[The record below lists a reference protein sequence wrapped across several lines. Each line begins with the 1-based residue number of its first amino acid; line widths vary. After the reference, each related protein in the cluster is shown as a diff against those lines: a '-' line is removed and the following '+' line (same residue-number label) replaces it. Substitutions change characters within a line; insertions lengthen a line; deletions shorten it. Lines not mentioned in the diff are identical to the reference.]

1 MWIMTEMLCLWTAK
15 VSCSMRRFDQ
25 MWRVGPHCL
34 SSAERKL
41 RAFSTVGPPLVTQS
55 LVVDGCG
62 LINPPNLTKIFP
74 HSDVFWCEVSSY
86 SRVFPRVSWSVVSQL
101 RQLQIQIVKLVKPH
115 FPSCSFIFPYFSS
128 LDSWI
133 SFVQGW
139 NSAPL
144 GVLRWRSCRP
154 MAAHNSASFVRQE
167 EGRLGLGCGS
177 PQWNVGELAL
187 LIHQTLFVYVCS
199 IMFYWISL
207 FGGYWSIE

>member
-1 MWIMTEMLCLWTAK
+1 MG
-15 VSCSMRRFDQ
+15 S
-25 MWRVGPHCL
+25 
-34 SSAERKL
+34 
-41 RAFSTVGPPLVTQS
+41 PLVTQS

-62 LINPPNLTKIFP
+62 LINPPNITKINFLIQMF
-74 HSDVFWCEVSSY
+74 SDVKLAVRFFPVFLEVLCPNFDNY
-86 SRVFPRVSWSVVSQL
+86 RSRLWNLVT
-101 RQLQIQIVKLVKPH
+101 ILVKPH

-128 LDSWI
+128 LNSWI

-177 PQWNVGELAL
+177 PQWKVGELAL
-187 LIHQTLFVYVCS
+187 LIHQTLFFYVCS